1 MPQIEQKRVNLTDWY
16 NSKKRF
22 TTILINI
29 FLIFLVTSFIPSL
42 VVQFPTLLKNL
53 MTSEQ
58 ISQQPILNLG
68 YFVLFAFIYLVSVLF
83 THLMELGDGGKS
95 DNKTFAIFTIF
106 MMFVVGAMWGLGVLV
121 VSSFPP
127 IFKQ

>member
-1 MPQIEQKRVNLTDWY
+1 MGPFTQTQFSLTDWY

-58 ISQQPILNLG
+58 IS
-68 YFVLFAFIYLVSVLF
+68 
-83 THLMELGDGGKS
+83 
-95 DNKTFAIFTIF
+95 
-106 MMFVVGAMWGLGVLV
+106 
-121 VSSFPP
+121 
-127 IFKQ
+127 

>member
-1 MPQIEQKRVNLTDWY
+1 MDPFTQTQFSLTDWY

-83 THLMELGDGGKS
+83 NHLMELGDGEKS
-95 DNKTFAIFTIF
+95 DNKTFAIFTFF
-106 MMFVVGAMWGLGVLV
+106 MMCVVGAMWGVGILV
-121 VSSFPP
+121 VSSFP

>member
-16 NSKKRF
+16 NSKKRS

-58 ISQQPILNLG
+58 ISQQPILNLS

-83 THLMELGDGGKS
+83 THLMELDDDEKS
-95 DNKTFAIFTIF
+95 DNKTFAIFTFF
-106 MMFVVGAMWGLGVLV
+106 MMCVVGGMWGVGILV
-121 VSSFPP
+121 VSSFP

>member
-1 MPQIEQKRVNLTDWY
+1 MDPFTQTQFSLTDWY
-16 NSKKRF
+16 NFKKRF

-58 ISQQPILNLG
+58 IS
-68 YFVLFAFIYLVSVLF
+68 
-83 THLMELGDGGKS
+83 
-95 DNKTFAIFTIF
+95 
-106 MMFVVGAMWGLGVLV
+106 
-121 VSSFPP
+121 
-127 IFKQ
+127 

>member
-1 MPQIEQKRVNLTDWY
+1 MDPFTQTQFSLTDWY

-58 ISQQPILNLG
+58 IS
-68 YFVLFAFIYLVSVLF
+68 
-83 THLMELGDGGKS
+83 
-95 DNKTFAIFTIF
+95 
-106 MMFVVGAMWGLGVLV
+106 
-121 VSSFPP
+121 
-127 IFKQ
+127 

>member
-16 NSKKRF
+16 NSKKRS

-29 FLIFLVTSFIPSL
+29 FLIFLVTSFIPSFIS
-42 VVQFPTLLKNL
+42 QFPTLLNNL
-53 MTSEQ
+53 MTSKQ

-83 THLMELGDGGKS
+83 THLMELDDDEKS
-95 DNKTFAIFTIF
+95 DNKTFAIFTFF
-106 MMFVVGAMWGLGVLV
+106 MMCVVGAMWGVGILV
-121 VSSFPP
+121 VSSFP

>member
-16 NSKKRF
+16 NSKKRS

-58 ISQQPILNLG
+58 ISQQPILNLS

-83 THLMELGDGGKS
+83 THLMELDDDEKS
-95 DNKTFAIFTIF
+95 DNKTFAIFTFF
-106 MMFVVGAMWGLGVLV
+106 MMCVDGVMWGVGILV
-121 VSSFPP
+121 VSSFP

>member
-1 MPQIEQKRVNLTDWY
+1 MDPFTQTQFSLTDWY
-16 NSKKRF
+16 NFKKRF

-83 THLMELGDGGKS
+83 THLMELGDGEKS
-95 DNKTFAIFTIF
+95 DNKTFAIFTFF
-106 MMFVVGAMWGLGVLV
+106 MMCVVGAMWGVGILV
-121 VSSFPP
+121 VSSFP